1 MDIILSFAIIL
12 LSGVLAAKLLHK
24 VKFPAVTAYLL
35 LGILFGPEALNLISG
50 KIIDI
55 SGLISNIVLSII
67 AFGLGQNFSRE
78 NFRRTGKSVLWIS
91 ILEAS
96 SAWIAVTLA
105 LFLLLKK
112 PLYLSLLF
120 GAIAS
125 ATAPAATVMV
135 IREFKAKGTFTS
147 TLLGIVAIDDAWCLI
162 IFAISLVVAKSLAT
176 ASRENLFLL
185 KMFLYPIIN
194 IGVAFLLGASLAWI
208 ISFFSRYIK
217 TRENLLIYTLGFI
230 FLNASIAMHLHLSI
244 LLTNMFMGMFLANI
258 NKESFRFFD
267 ILKTVDPPLYLCF
280 FILSGA
286 NLELT
291 LLGEIGVMGSTYF
304 LFRLIGKL
312 TGASLGAYISKAAV
326 AVRKYIGFGLV
337 PQAGVALGVA
347 LIAKVEFP
355 SFGGIIFTTV
365 TATTIVY
372 EVIGPFCTKFALIK
386 AGEVRE

>member
-35 LGILFGPEALNLISG
+35 LGILLGPEALNLISG

-78 NFRRTGKSVLWIS
+78 NFRRIGKSVLWIS

-105 LFLLLKK
+105 FFLLLKK

-208 ISFFSRYIK
+208 ISFFFRYIK

-258 NKESFRFFD
+258 NKESFRFF
-267 ILKTVDPPLYLCF
+267 YLCF

-291 LLGEIGVMGSTYF
+291 LLGKIGVMGSTYF

-365 TATTIVY
+365 TY
-372 EVIGPFCTKFALIK
+372 EVIGPFCTKFALMK